1 MPISLNQVLD
11 QRSHRITSSQQSRHF
26 AVSLVFHGLAVAFF
40 LLMPIFL
47 AKPPEPF
54 DYIAVTVV
62 PPNALGSEDPP
73 PQRPEPPKKKETPPP
88 PPPPPPKE
96 EPPPKVEPD
105 RPVLATQPKEPPPKP
120 PPKESPKPPP
130 ETQTPPAS
138 PLADPPKRKGN
149 PLGNPLGAST
159 TEATLGVEDP
169 NFTYGYYLDRIVSMI
184 SQNWNRPPVGGDVKD
199 ALIHFRILRD
209 GTVEQL
215 ILKRSSGDDVFD
227 RTAIG
232 AVKVTSPLP
241 PLPKGYKRDYLGI
254 NLIVK

>member
-1 MPISLNQVLD
+1 MSIPLNQVLD
-11 QRSHRITSSQQSRHF
+11 QRSHRITSAQRSRHF
-26 AVSLVFHGLAVAFF
+26 AVSLAGHGLVIAFF

-54 DYIAVTVV
+54 DYVAVTVV
-62 PPNALGSEDPP
+62 PPKALGVEDPP
-73 PQRPEPPKKKETPPP
+73 PQRPDPPPKKKEAPP
-88 PPPPPPKE
+88 PPPPPPKKE
-96 EPPPKVEPD
+96 PPKVEPD
-105 RPVLATQPKEPPPKP
+105 RPVLATQPKEEAPKP
-120 PPKESPKPPP
+120 PPKAEPKPAPKTP
-130 ETQTPPAS
+130 APPAS

-184 SQNWNRPPVGGDVKD
+184 SQNWNRPPVGGEVKD
-199 ALIHFRILRD
+199 ALIYFRILRD

-215 ILKRSSGDDVFD
+215 TLKRSSGDEVFD
-227 RTAIG
+227 RTAMG
-232 AVKVTSPLP
+232 AVKATSPLP
-241 PLPKGYKRDYLGI
+241 PLPKGYKRDFLGI